1 MVGIFGNLFD
11 FNGDGELNIFE
22 QTTELAFLDMLINEE
37 ASEAEYAEDE
47 DPSSF
52 TIYTIN

>member
-37 ASEAEYAEDE
+37 AAEAEYAEDE